1 MRKIGI
7 LLGASVLA
15 VTGAALAQDGLPY
28 WAYPVPEPK
37 PAGSP
42 PPPKPDN
49 TIQHH
54 VPGSK
59 ASFTEAGTND
69 RFNIPDWHPAG
80 HPAMPRIIEHGK
92 APDVMA
98 CGYCHL
104 PNGHGRPENAPLAGQ
119 PANYLIEQV
128 KEMKEGRRVSSGKM
142 GSVATMVK
150 IAKAVSPE
158 DLKTAAEYFAK
169 TKYTKW
175 IRVVES
181 DMVPKTEISSHN
193 MLVPVKGAP
202 KEKLGRRIIE
212 MPEDLERVE
221 LRDAASGFVAYVPK
235 GSIAKGKA
243 LVASGMG
250 AQPCTDCHGKTLHG
264 DGDVPGL
271 AGRSPSYIV
280 RQLYDFQHGT
290 RGGPA
295 ADPMKPEVAKL
306 NDDSRIAIAA
316 YLASLKP

>member
-15 VTGAALAQDGLPY
+15 VTGTALAEGALPY
-28 WAYPVPEPK
+28 WAYPVAAPA
-37 PAGSP
+37 PAGTP
-42 PPPKPDN
+42 PAPKPDN
-49 TIQHH
+49 KVLHH
-54 VPGSK
+54 VPNSK
-59 ASFTEAGTND
+59 ASFTEAATND
-69 RFNIPDWHPAG
+69 RFNIPDWHPAD
-80 HPAMPRIIEHGK
+80 HPAMPRIVEHGK

-98 CGYCHL
+98 CGFCHL

-119 PANYLIEQV
+119 PVDYLIEQV

-142 GSVATMVK
+142 GSVAAMVK
-150 IAKAVSPE
+150 IAKAVSPQ
-158 DLKTAAEYFAK
+158 DLKTAAEYFSR
-169 TKYTKW
+169 TKYSPW

-181 DMVPKTEISSHN
+181 DTVPRSEISSHN
-193 MLVPVKGAP
+193 MIVPAP
-202 KEKLGRRIIE
+202 GGGKEKLGRRIIE
-212 MPEDLERVE
+212 MPENLERTE

-235 GSIAKGKA
+235 GSIAKGRK

-271 AGRSPSYIV
+271 AGRSPSYIT

-306 NDDSRIAIAA
+306 TDDSRIAIAA

>member
-15 VTGAALAQDGLPY
+15 ITGAALAQDGLPY
-28 WAYPVPEPK
+28 WAYPVAAPA

-42 PPPKPDN
+42 PAPKPDDK
-49 TIQHH
+49 IQHH

-80 HPAMPRIIEHGK
+80 HAAMPRIIEHGK

-142 GSVATMVK
+142 GSVAAMVK

-158 DLKTAAEYFAK
+158 DLKIAAEYFAK

-193 MLVPVKGAP
+193 MLVPVAGAP

-212 MPEDLERVE
+212 MPEDLERTE

-243 LVASGMG
+243 LVTSGMG

-271 AGRSPSYIV
+271 AGRSPSYIT

-306 NDDSRIAIAA
+306 NDESRMAIAA

>member
-7 LLGASVLA
+7 LLGASALA
-15 VTGAALAQDGLPY
+15 ITGAALAQDGLPY
-28 WAYPVPEPK
+28 WAYPVAAPA
-37 PAGSP
+37 PAGTP
-42 PPPKPDN
+42 PAPKPDDK
-49 TIQHH
+49 IQHH

-80 HPAMPRIIEHGK
+80 HAAMPRIIEHGK

-119 PANYLIEQV
+119 PANYLIEQI

-142 GSVATMVK
+142 GSVAAMVK

-158 DLKTAAEYFAK
+158 DLKIAAEYFAK

-181 DMVPKTEISSHN
+181 DMVPRTEISSHN
-193 MLVPVKGAP
+193 MLVPVAGAP

-212 MPEDLERVE
+212 MPEDLERTE

-243 LVASGMG
+243 LVTSGMG

-271 AGRSPSYIV
+271 AGRSPSYIT

-306 NDDSRIAIAA
+306 NDESRMAIAA